1 MCFLFPIV
9 SWFNHIKQQ
18 LSPKHL
24 LTQSSQWGWEDNEK
38 VKMRKL
44 VGTDKGSLV
53 SKARAV
59 HASRTNEEFTH
70 HSLWASRCSAISKK
84 AALYHV

>member
-1 MCFLFPIV
+1 MFSFP
-9 SWFNHIKQQ
+9 
-18 LSPKHL
+18 HL
-24 LTQSSQWGWEDNEK
+24 IMVKPYQTTAKPQASAHKSSQWGWEDNEK

-44 VGTDKGSLV
+44 VGRDKGSLV

-70 HSLWASRCSAISKK
+70 HSPWASRCSAISKK
-84 AALYHV
+84 AGLYHV